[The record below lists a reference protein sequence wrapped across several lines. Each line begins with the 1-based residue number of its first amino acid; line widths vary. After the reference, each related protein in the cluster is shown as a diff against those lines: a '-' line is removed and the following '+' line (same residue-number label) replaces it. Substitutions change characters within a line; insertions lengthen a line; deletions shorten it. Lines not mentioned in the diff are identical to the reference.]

1 MKWNGVGTGHRKIEE
16 KAFCHD
22 GEFMTEESLLT
33 FFLEMAICA

>member
-1 MKWNGVGTGHRKIEE
+1 MEEDGVGTAHRKIEE
-16 KAFCHD
+16 RAFCHD